1 MASAI
6 IHMAVAKA
14 VGDIIDKNSNDYFL
28 GSIAPDI
35 SKIVGKDRAI
45 SHFEEDGMETPNIE
59 KFIKKYQKYIEQDFE
74 LGYLIH
80 LYTDEYWIKHFIP
93 TIKGDQQIKLLDGTI
108 ITYPKEK
115 ILDLI
120 YNDYTTVNISTIED
134 HDLDLS
140 LFYDIFPFPKTVI
153 EEVPKD
159 FRKLIDKMGII
170 IENSKQEKQYLF
182 DQNQI
187 NLFIEEC
194 SLSILNELRQHHIIL
209 A

>member
-6 IHMAVAKA
+6 IHMAVGKA
-14 VGDIIDKNSNDYFL
+14 IGDIIGKHSNDYFL
-28 GSIAPDI
+28 GTIAPDI
-35 SKIVGKDRAI
+35 SKIVGQSRAI
-45 SHFEEDGMETPNIE
+45 SHFEENGVEIPKIE
-59 KFIKKYQKYIEQDFE
+59 KFIEKYQKYIERDFE

-80 LYTDEYWIKHFIP
+80 LYTDKYWIEHFIP
-93 TIKGDQQIKLLDGTI
+93 TIKGEQQVKLLDGTI
-108 ITYPKEK
+108 VTYKKEK

-120 YNDYTTVNISTIED
+120 YSDYTTINISTIED
-134 HDLDLS
+134 HNLDLS
-140 LFYDIFPFPKTVI
+140 LFYDEFPFPKTVI

-182 DQNQI
+182 DQTRI

-194 SLSILNELRQHHIIL
+194 SLYILNELRQHHIIL
-209 A
+209 T